1 MFAETGSKAKKAS
14 FTMLYSPAKLLITTC
29 LMISSHF
36 ILVATGMCTNLLGI
50 MLTNLL
56 FYLIPGYYVVALT
69 TKRKLNAVELLVES
83 FILSLILNNLISAI
97 LLVLRIGTHMF
108 ILVHYLFILSL
119 ALLLFFINN
128 RKSYSVFN
136 KKDGLIIFVHLFSSL
151 LLIYLLL
158 SLNKFL
164 TGDENAYVFLI
175 KRAISYGELIP
186 TGGAYYAHPA
196 VHIINGRLL
205 WTVMLSSYVMLNGG
219 NALMAYLINSLFLP
233 IMGLTGVILL
243 RTIANGK
250 FEFLELL
257 IYILIVTNTSLL
269 FHSSFIL
276 NDVVCASLTLI
287 AVYFLMRSLEQMNH
301 EVMFDLS
308 YFLKFVIILTII
320 LLIKANILI
329 LLTLYLLYIVYM
341 AKYGVYKSSFSGK
354 VIFYLSLITILCYEF
369 FVDIPFIVAGYFVR
383 NEYVVSLVGKFVV
396 ISPLELIIGLF
407 IRSPWHP
414 ITVFDLSFY
423 DLMDRFYST
432 SNVDNVSLPLSSI
445 FLISLLVFKYNKEFW
460 EKIRLKILSISM
472 IASFFIYYI
481 LFLFDSLA
489 DIRRYSLPVIPLI
502 ILLSLMALTEL
513 IKSRKWHFVLLAI
526 LPSALYL
533 YITHYLLLKRGG
545 VAMFLGLPRQTSMME
560 LLLLQLATYLA
571 VLCVMNVI
579 NSKKITVQVKIA
591 NRNSKVYIKAQEI
604 IIFALIFA
612 IIICNFS
619 TFSWGIGNSLY
630 LKSRGYD
637 KVAEELHNLY
647 RSEGETIVVTNAYT
661 QIRSYLDESNG
672 ILLVPPP
679 VYEDEFIKF
688 LRVAPNNTLVAISL
702 DPNVNYEYAN
712 SWIKKYASLD
722 FISINI
728 PREEVM
734 ITSKPFLVSFETS
747 SNNSETCFYGGR
759 LVDGMFGKA
768 IELNGVNEY
777 VEVSKP
783 LGEEY
788 SIVLW
793 FKLND
798 LPSNFTEYGKVLLMK
813 GREPYIELSIGI
825 TNDGRISIFANDGS
839 KPVFS
844 LRSNP
849 VINDRAWHQLILTVG
864 DGTKVYF
871 DGMKILESPLKPL
884 LKLREPIRI
893 GSDRPGSPFIN
904 FRYFP
909 GLVDELQ
916 IYDFALDENDVS
928 SYWYGLRLVESIT
941 VNGNLIK
948 IYRLDTKIP
957 SLTSTYTPFTNVNVS
972 LNTNE
977 TGVVLSISHEK
988 GMSFIGLIKTIRF
1001 SKVIETQLNG
1011 TSQYIFPFYEGE
1023 EYASRRIGVYLLN
1036 FPTLLLY
1043 NLNSGEVVF
1052 QETLHPIFYLNL
1064 SNIYLLLPIIIVQAI
1079 CFIFTVRFG
1088 IKYVS

>member
-1 MFAETGSKAKKAS
+1 MFAEIGSKAKKAS
-14 FTMLYSPAKLLITTC
+14 FRMLYSPVILLITTC

-36 ILVATGMCTNLLGI
+36 TLVATGTCTNLLGI
-50 MLTNLL
+50 MLTNIL
-56 FYLIPGYYVVALT
+56 FYLIPGYYVIALT
-69 TKRKLNAVELLVES
+69 TKRKLDALELLVES
-83 FILSLILNNLISAI
+83 FILSLILNNLISTI
-97 LLVLRIGTHMF
+97 LLVLRISTNMF
-108 ILVHYLFILSL
+108 IFVHYLFIFSL
-119 ALLLFFINN
+119 ALLFFINN
-128 RKSYSVFN
+128 RKGYYVSD
-136 KKDGLIIFVHLFSSL
+136 KKDLLIIFVYLFSSL

-158 SLNKFL
+158 GLNRFL
-164 TGDENAYVFLI
+164 MEDESAYVFLI

-186 TGGAYYAHPA
+186 TGVAYYDSP
-196 VHIINGRLL
+196 VVQIIYGRLL
-205 WTVMLSSYVMLNGG
+205 WTVMLSSYAMLNGG

-233 IMGLTGVILL
+233 IMGITSVLLL

-250 FEFLELL
+250 FELLELPA
-257 IYILIVTNTSLL
+257 YILIVTNTSLL

-276 NDVVCASLTLI
+276 NDLVCASLILI
-287 AVYFLMRSLEQMNH
+287 AVYFLMRSLEQMNR

-320 LLIKANILI
+320 FLIKANILI

-341 AKYGVYKSSFSGK
+341 AKYRVYESSFSGK

-369 FVDIPFIVAGYFVR
+369 FIDIPFIVAGYFIK
-383 NEYVVSLVGKFVV
+383 NKYIVSLLGRFVV
-396 ISPLELIIGLF
+396 ISPLERIIGLF
-407 IRSPWHP
+407 TRSPWHP

-423 DLMDRFYST
+423 DLMDKFYSA

-445 FLISLLVFKYNKEFW
+445 FLISLLVFKYDKEFW
-460 EKIRLKILSISM
+460 EKIHLKILSLSM

-481 LFLFDSLA
+481 LLLFDSLT

-502 ILLSLMALTEL
+502 ILLSLMTLTEL
-513 IKSRKWHFVLLAI
+513 VKSRKWHFVLLAI
-526 LPSALYL
+526 LPSTLYL

-545 VAMFLGLPRQTSMME
+545 VAMFFGLPRQTSMME
-560 LLLLQLATYLA
+560 LLLLQLATYLS
-571 VLCVMNVI
+571 VLCVNVI

-604 IIFALIFA
+604 IIFVLLSA

-619 TFSWGIGNSLY
+619 TFSWGLSNSLY

-688 LRVAPNNTLVAISL
+688 LRVAPNNTLVAISS

-734 ITSKPFLVSFETS
+734 ITPKPFLVSFETM
-747 SNNSETCFYGGR
+747 SNDSETCFYGGH

-788 SIVLW
+788 SVVLW

-798 LPSNFTEYGKVLLMK
+798 LPSNFTKYGKALLMK
-813 GREPYIELSIGI
+813 GREPYIEFSVGI

-844 LRSNP
+844 LQSNP
-849 VINDRAWHQLILTVG
+849 VINDRSWHQLILTVG

-916 IYDFALDENDVS
+916 IYDFALNENDVS

-1052 QETLHPIFYLNL
+1052 QETLHPIFYLNSSNSYFLL
-1064 SNIYLLLPIIIVQAI
+1064 SIIVVQII
-1079 CFIFTVRFG
+1079 CFIYATR
-1088 IKYVS
+1088 SSLT